1 MIIST
6 EMTICA
12 NRNAPPAPLCQEKGP
27 TKASIRA
34 NSDTTCAY
42 YLTYTIEPNPII
54 TEFELLSPII

>member
-1 MIIST
+1 M
-6 EMTICA
+6 
-12 NRNAPPAPLCQEKGP
+12 PPPSPICQEKAT